1 MLTCG
6 LCTCGLITARAALLA
21 APGQTYPG
29 QPTRANVWIENRSKS
44 EAVPVVIQ
52 NGEGDAPI
60 RVQLIGL
67 PTVALSPAT
76 VVQLSPATIVQ
87 TRAIR
92 QTWEYKEVTA
102 PSVQRAIVALNAAG
116 LEGWEPIASPVPTPD
131 GMSWLLKRPR

>member
-1 MLTCG
+1 MIRMLTCG

-52 NGEGDAPI
+52 NGEGDAPL

-76 VVQLSPATIVQ
+76 VVQS
-87 TRAIR
+87 RAIR

>member
-1 MLTCG
+1 
-6 LCTCGLITARAALLA
+6 LITARAALLA

-52 NGEGDAPI
+52 NGEGDAPL

-76 VVQLSPATIVQ
+76 VVQS
-87 TRAIR
+87 RAIR